1 MQHWEINFFS
11 LGTFNRTE
19 HSGALAGIDANYGL
33 ARDLEVHSTFF
44 LGYNAN
50 AGESTAIGMGGLEL
64 GIKYRFLSPSE
75 EDWWPQIASRR
86 ILACRRS
93 PPARTRRR
101 GRSCVGSLAQHLIR
115 RMPKGNCRIIVRRW
129 WTYPGF
135 VESCELGIRV
145 AVGVSSCPPVSW
157 HSLVRPLG
165 EPFFRPDPHI
175 VRPSRAAAVKDGPF
189 WGRPEGVSLTVV
201 STTAGWSAS
210 GATFRP

>member
-1 MQHWEINFFS
+1 LVRQLFWLGAAWAAGWAGGGTAAAGPPFRTDDPEPIEMQHWEINFFS

-129 WTYPGF
+129 SYSRRRRVPARTPALKAF
-135 VESCELGIRV
+135 AQKTLPILQQHLQMVEALNPKR
-145 AVGVSSCPPVSW
+145 
-157 HSLVRPLG
+157 
-165 EPFFRPDPHI
+165 
-175 VRPSRAAAVKDGPF
+175 
-189 WGRPEGVSLTVV
+189 
-201 STTAGWSAS
+201 
-210 GATFRP
+210 